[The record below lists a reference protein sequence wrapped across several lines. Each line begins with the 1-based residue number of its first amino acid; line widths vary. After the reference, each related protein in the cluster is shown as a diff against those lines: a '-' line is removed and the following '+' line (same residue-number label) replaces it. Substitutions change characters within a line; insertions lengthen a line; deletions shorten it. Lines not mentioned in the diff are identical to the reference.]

1 MSLKIW
7 DQCDQ
12 SFRSYE
18 GFFVSG
24 CTLLCFTLR
33 SSSTPFSFLFS
44 RFPREITLAT
54 TQNFVR
60 TCPLWPKTWGPSQ
73 FSKLRCSPSFWYISS
88 FGKGY
93 MWGHTFSDRRSP
105 QPFNPLRE
113 LYWIW
118 VLWEESTLVLYDPLM
133 VFSVPKLRTWVQ
145 LPSIFSPWSSLDL
158 ILFFPCSSHHFL
170 LYPFSSHDLLLRSL
184 LGSLR
189 TLFGHVRYG
198 PKLEDHLNFQNYD
211 VVPHFGT

>member
-1 MSLKIW
+1 MIRPWNRVWTMIPRCPSKFEVNAISPSGVMKDSLF
-7 DQCDQ
+7 Q
-12 SFRSYE
+12 
-18 GFFVSG
+18 G
-24 CTLLCFTLR
+24 CTLLCFKLR
-33 SSSTPFSFLFS
+33 SSSTPFPFLFS

-73 FSKLRCSPSFWYISS
+73 FSKLRCTPSFWYISS

-118 VLWEESTLVLYDPLM
+118 VLWEESTLVLYDLWK
-133 VFSVPKLRTWVQ
+133 VL
-145 LPSIFSPWSSLDL
+145 
-158 ILFFPCSSHHFL
+158 
-170 LYPFSSHDLLLRSL
+170 
-184 LGSLR
+184 
-189 TLFGHVRYG
+189 
-198 PKLEDHLNFQNYD
+198 
-211 VVPHFGT
+211 